1 VKGNFFDSP
10 QENVIFVAK
19 NNDMLKKYIV
29 CLPEKE
35 GTVINEWEQCLK
47 QLKEFIKDG
56 YRPVKFNVFIDV
68 TEYNS
73 FIEIRRQIIDSLLDA
88 LGTESPAVNVTV
100 HPPEQPFKVVVE
112 AMFAV
117 GRGASYKTKLFNG
130 LPYVI
135 VEQSQYRELWAAGV
149 GEEFPES
156 LKHAAYF
163 AFDNVLEIL
172 QLEGMSFDNV
182 VRQWNYIGNILEVR
196 DEYQNYQIFNDIRSE
211 CYRKY
216 RTVKHFPS
224 ATGVGM
230 KMPGVFLDICAV
242 DSGEELL
249 IMPVSN
255 PLQINAYEY
264 GQQVLKG
271 LPLNGTKPKNPPQ
284 FERALLVEN
293 RSNLILFISGT
304 ASIIGQETIGKGDI
318 AKQVTVTINN
328 IKTLSEPE
336 HIRKTSGRNFSGSG
350 RYLLLRVYI
359 RRKEDFS
366 IVKEI
371 TEKSFPGVPAVYIQA
386 DICRDDLLTETEAV
400 MVFEPDSK
408 AGN

>member
-1 VKGNFFDSP
+1 
-10 QENVIFVAK
+10 
-19 NNDMLKKYIV
+19 MLKEYFV
-29 CLPEKE
+29 CLPEKV
-35 GTVINEWEQCLK
+35 GTLINEWEQCLK
-47 QLKEFIKDG
+47 QLVKFSKAE
-56 YRPVKFNVFIDV
+56 YRPVKFNVFIDIA
-68 TEYNS
+68 EYKL

-88 LGTESPAVNVTV
+88 FGNDSPAVNVTV
-100 HPPEQPFKVVVE
+100 HPPEEPFKVTVE
-112 AMFAV
+112 AMFAA
-117 GRGASYKTKLFNG
+117 GQGASFKTKLFNRI
-130 LPYVI
+130 PYVV

-163 AFDNVLEIL
+163 AFDNVLKIL
-172 QLEGMSFDNV
+172 RLEGMTFDNV
-182 VRQWNYIGNILEVR
+182 VRQWNYIGNILEIR

-211 CYRKY
+211 CYRRY

-242 DSGEELL
+242 DAGEDLQIL
-249 IMPVSN
+249 PLSN

-284 FERALLVEN
+284 FERALIVEN
-293 RSNLILFISGT
+293 RSNLTLFISGT

-336 HIRKTSGRNFSGSG
+336 RIRKISGFNFSDSG
-350 RYLLLRVYI
+350 RYLLLRVYV

-371 TEKSFPGVPAVYIQA
+371 TEKSFPGVPTVYIQA

-400 MVFEPDSK
+400 MVFEPDSP
-408 AGN
+408 AGK